1 MANTFLQIMLD
12 DLEDGI
18 RRKIHNFASDTISKI
33 IQHDLEKCIGHRLS

>member
-18 RRKIHNFASDTISKI
+18 RRKIHNFV
-33 IQHDLEKCIGHRLS
+33 LGLVP